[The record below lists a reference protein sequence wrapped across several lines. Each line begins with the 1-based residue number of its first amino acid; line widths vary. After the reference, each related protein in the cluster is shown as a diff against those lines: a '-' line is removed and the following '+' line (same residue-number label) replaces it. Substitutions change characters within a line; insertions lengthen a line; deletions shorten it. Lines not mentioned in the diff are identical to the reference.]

1 MNFIL
6 SHKEKNV
13 YFMEDMDKIKILKVQ
28 SFLEV
33 YTKFLL
39 YRLPKT
45 CSFNASKFDLF
56 WPFLGG
62 IVHICFLSS
71 LIIRITATTCFVQRL

>member
-6 SHKEKNV
+6 SHKEKDV

-56 WPFLGG
+56 
-62 IVHICFLSS
+62 
-71 LIIRITATTCFVQRL
+71 